1 MAQQW
6 YDIVIVG
13 GGIVGLATAR
23 ELLKRRPGQR
33 VAILEKEST
42 IGQHQTGHNSGVIH
56 AGVYYAPGS
65 LKARLCAE
73 GRQKAY
79 EYCDEKGIPYK
90 KVGKL
95 IVAVEEEELPRLQ
108 NLWERATANG
118 VPGLRMVG
126 PEEIREIEPHSAGI
140 KGIFSPETGIVNWGQ
155 VARAYAEDVV
165 AAGGEILTGYEVA
178 NIGQK
183 DGWVLLKTSFDEII
197 PTRHLITCAGLH
209 SDRVAAMSGAPKSPQ
224 IVPFRGDYYKLRPEK
239 TYLTNGMIY
248 PVPDPRF
255 PFLGVHFTRRIDD
268 EVWLGPNAVYAFA
281 REGYGKLDV
290 DIRDNLETLFF
301 PGFWKMVGK
310 HWKMGAD
317 EMIRDFSKK
326 LFVETCKKYV
336 PEVTEDDCEPGPSG
350 VRAQALGAD
359 GALVD
364 DFIVQTSD
372 RIIHVRNAPSPA
384 ATSSMAIGRE
394 IADAADRSFSLAPAV
409 SIPAT

>member
-1 MAQQW
+1 MVQTW

-23 ELLKRRPGQR
+23 ELLIRRPGQR
-33 VAILEKEST
+33 VAILEKESS

-73 GRQKAY
+73 GREKTY
-79 EYCDEKGIPYK
+79 EYCEQKGIRYEK
-90 KVGKL
+90 CGKL
-95 IVAVEEEELPRLQ
+95 IVAIEEEELPRLQ

-118 VPGLRMVG
+118 VPGIRMVG

-140 KGIFSPETGIVNWGQ
+140 KGIFSPETGIVNWSE
-155 VARAYAEDVV
+155 VAQAYADDVK
-165 AAGGEILTGYEVA
+165 ALGGEILTNYEV
-178 NIGQK
+178 
-183 DGWVLLKTSFDEII
+183 DGIRRKGDWVLVKTTFDEII
-197 PTRHLITCAGLH
+197 PTKYLITCAGLH
-209 SDRVAAMSGAPKSPQ
+209 SDRVAAMSGADKSPQ
-224 IVPFRGDYYKLRPEK
+224 IVPFRGDYLKLKPEK
-239 TYLTNGMIY
+239 TYLTKGMIY

-255 PFLGVHFTRRIDD
+255 PFLGVHFTKRHDG

-290 DIRDNLETLFF
+290 NVRDNIETLMF
-301 PGFWKMVGK
+301 PGFWKMVSQ

-317 EMIRDFSKK
+317 EMVRDFSKK

-336 PEVTEDDCEPGPSG
+336 PEVTEDDCVDGPSG

-359 GALVD
+359 GSLVD
-364 DFIVQTSD
+364 DFIIQTSD
-372 RIIHVRNAPSPA
+372 RIFHVRNAPSPA
-384 ATSSMAIGRE
+384 ATSSMAIGRA
-394 IADAADRSFSLAPAV
+394 IADRAEQAFSLA
-409 SIPAT
+409 S

>member
-6 YDIVIVG
+6 YDILIVG

-23 ELLKRRPGQR
+23 DLLMRRPGTR
-33 VAILEKEST
+33 IAILEKEPQ

-73 GRQKAY
+73 GREKTY
-79 EYCDEKGIPYK
+79 EYCEQKGIPYEK
-90 KVGKL
+90 CGKL
-95 IVAVEEEELPRLQ
+95 IVAVDESELPRLET
-108 NLWERATANG
+108 LYERATANN

-140 KGIFSPETGIVNWGQ
+140 KGIFSPETGIVNWSE
-155 VARAYAEDVV
+155 VATHYARDVTEL
-165 AAGGEILTGYEVA
+165 GGEILTSYEVA
-178 NIGQK
+178 GIRRKG
-183 DGWVLLKTSFDEII
+183 DWVLVKTTFDEVI
-197 PTRHLITCAGLH
+197 PTRYLITCAGLH
-209 SDRVAAMSGAPKSPQ
+209 SYRVAAMSGADKSPQ
-224 IVPFRGDYYKLRPEK
+224 IVPFRGDYLKLKPEK
-239 TYLTNGMIY
+239 TYLTRGMIY

-255 PFLGVHFTRRIDD
+255 PFLGVHFTKRHDG

-290 DIRDNLETLFF
+290 NLRDNLETLLF
-301 PGFWKMVGK
+301 PGFWKMVSK
-310 HWKMGAD
+310 HWKMGTD
-317 EMIRDFSKK
+317 EMRRDFSKK
-326 LFVETCKKYV
+326 LFVELCKKYV
-336 PEVTEDDCEPGPSG
+336 PEVTEDDCVDGPSG

-372 RIIHVRNAPSPA
+372 RIFHVRNAPSPA
-384 ATSSMAIGRE
+384 ATSSMAIGRA
-394 IADAADRSFSLAPAV
+394 IADRAEEAFELGTRVPA
-409 SIPAT
+409 